1 MKENDMVYQGQ
12 LTARNMRIGI
22 IVSRFNDAITHRLLE
37 GAMDCFVR
45 HEGDL
50 SKIDTVYCPGSFE
63 IPLMAQTLAGK
74 KSYDAVVCIGC
85 LIRGETP
92 HFDYIAGEVT
102 KGIAQTSLACD
113 IPIGFG
119 VLTTDSMEQ
128 AIDRAGG
135 KSGNKGWDAALS
147 VIEMVNVRKLLVPTK

>member
-1 MKENDMVYQGQ
+1 MYQGQ
-12 LTARNMRIGI
+12 LTAKNMRIGI

-37 GAMDCFVR
+37 GAMDCLVR
-45 HEGDL
+45 HGADL
-50 SKIDTVYCPGSFE
+50 SLIDTVYCPGSFE
-63 IPLMAQTLAGK
+63 IPLMAQTLAQK
-74 KSYDAVVCIGC
+74 KRYDAIVCIGC

-102 KGIAQTSLACD
+102 KGIAQTSLACN

-119 VLTTDSMEQ
+119 VLTTDTMEQ

-135 KSGNKGWDAALS
+135 KSGNKGWNAALS
-147 VIEMVNVRKLLVPTK
+147 VIEMINVRKQLDTTK

>member
-1 MKENDMVYQGQ
+1 MVYQGQ
-12 LTARNMRIGI
+12 LTAKNMRIGI
-22 IVSRFNDAITHRLLE
+22 IVSRFNDAITRRLLE
-37 GAMDCFVR
+37 GAMDCLTR
-45 HEGDL
+45 HEAD
-50 SKIDTVYCPGSFE
+50 SSMIDTVYCPGSFE
-63 IPLMAQTLAGK
+63 LPLMAQTLAQK
-74 KSYDAVVCIGC
+74 KIYDAIVCLGC

-102 KGIAQTSLACD
+102 KGIAQTSLGCD

-119 VLTTDSMEQ
+119 VLTTDTMEQ

-147 VIEMVNVRKLLVPTK
+147 VIELVNVREKLKTAK